1 MDLPAFIDEVGMS
14 EAAKQL
20 KASYSAVA
28 MWRRRD
34 RIPRPKKAVDIERRT
49 KGRVTVAE
57 IYATPAPK

>member
-1 MDLPAFIDEVGMS
+1 MA

-28 MWRRRD
+28 MWRRRE
-34 RIPRPKKAVDIERRT
+34 RFPRREMALEIERRT

-57 IYATPAPK
+57 IYASKVNPQT